1 MSNIIHYWLS
11 AAIPKDSKTPGFCQL
26 RHTDVSL
33 GLHPNLNT
41 PVHCDVLV
49 RYAICF
55 AKVHLLQCGLSSCFR
70 RVSGCVKRPAQQCIE
85 AYLTMQEKRDDSW
98 SAIYIRASPDLP
110 RGGILMKM
118 ENDYAIVS
126 A

>member
-1 MSNIIHYWLS
+1 M
-11 AAIPKDSKTPGFCQL
+11 
-26 RHTDVSL
+26 
-33 GLHPNLNT
+33 
-41 PVHCDVLV
+41 
-49 RYAICF
+49 
-55 AKVHLLQCGLSSCFR
+55 
-70 RVSGCVKRPAQQCIE
+70 KRPAQQCIE
-85 AYLTMQEKRDDSW
+85 AYLTMQEKHDDSW